1 MVGLNPDTMFTH
13 LDKYQIKV
21 DKMPRFSNIFERA
34 EPMMPGL
41 GMTVAGSLLT
51 AN

>member
-1 MVGLNPDTMFTH
+1 MFTN
-13 LDKYQIKV
+13 LDKYQV
-21 DKMPRFSNIFERA
+21 RVHKMPRFSNIFDRA

-41 GMTVAGSLLT
+41 GMTVAGSLLA